1 MFFLYRD
8 TPITKT
14 TILFTYCFSD
24 RGSKIVTELALNLV
38 FPPYDCSTLVFCYL
52 YHKQYFSL
60 FHVDSFLTCQVQ

>member
-38 FPPYDCSTLVFCYL
+38 FPPYDCSTL
-52 YHKQYFSL
+52 FSA
-60 FHVDSFLTCQVQ
+60 TCTINNISPCFM